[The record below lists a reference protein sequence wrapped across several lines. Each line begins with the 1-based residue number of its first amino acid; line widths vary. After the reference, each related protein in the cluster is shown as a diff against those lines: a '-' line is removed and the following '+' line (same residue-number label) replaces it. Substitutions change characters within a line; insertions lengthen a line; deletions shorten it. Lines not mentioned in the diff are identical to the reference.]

1 MVSSQFR
8 LRFPK
13 DEIRRWA
20 SLYDYPGEVEL
31 IRGPVATAR
40 KSGYLTAETFV
51 AIGEW
56 KSPRARKR
64 AANASIF
71 IEEVTRLA
79 LSPKTSP
86 RLAIEALT
94 LLSGVS
100 WPTASVILHFCHP
113 DPYPIVD
120 YRALWSVS
128 SAVPSQYGYAFW
140 DEYTSF
146 TRNLAKGARVDM
158 RTLDRALW
166 KYSEL
171 HQPALAIR
179 QPSRRG
185 VP

>member
-1 MVSSQFR
+1 MGSSHFH

-13 DEIRRWA
+13 AEIRHWA
-20 SLYDYPGEVEL
+20 SLYDYPGEDEL
-31 IRGPVATAR
+31 IRGPVAAAR
-40 KSGYLTAETFV
+40 RSGYLTAETFA

-56 KSPRARKR
+56 KTPRARKR
-64 AANASIF
+64 REANTSSF

-79 LSPKTSP
+79 LAPSTSP

-113 DPYPIVD
+113 DFYPIVD
-120 YRALWSVS
+120 FRALWSLS
-128 SAVPSQYGYAFW
+128 SEVPSQYGYAFW
-140 DEYTSF
+140 EEYTSF
-146 TRNLAKGARVDM
+146 TRALAKRASVDM

-171 HQPALAIR
+171 HQAA
-179 QPSRRG
+179 
-185 VP
+185 V

>member
-1 MVSSQFR
+1 MSPSPFA
-8 LRFPK
+8 LRFPSSQ
-13 DEIRRWA
+13 IHHWA
-20 SLYDYPGEVEL
+20 ALYDYPGENEL
-31 IRGPVATAR
+31 ILGPVALAR
-40 KSGYLTAETFV
+40 QNGYLDSVTFS

-56 KSPRARKR
+56 KSPRPRRRR
-64 AANASIF
+64 AANVPAF

-79 LSPKTSP
+79 LKPTTSP

-120 YRALWSVS
+120 FRALWSLS
-128 SAVPSQYGYAFW
+128 IAVPAQYRYDFW
-140 DEYTSF
+140 DEYTQF
-146 TRNLAKGARVDM
+146 TRALASQANVDM

-171 HQPALAIR
+171 HQRA
-179 QPSRRG
+179 
-185 VP
+185 V

>member
-1 MVSSQFR
+1 MVKPQFA
-8 LRFPK
+8 LRFAES
-13 DEIRRWA
+13 DINQWA
-20 SLYDYPGEVEL
+20 AQYDYPGEAEL

-40 KSGYLTAETFV
+40 QLGYLDMDTFL

-64 AANASIF
+64 RKANPPEF
-71 IEEVTRLA
+71 VEEVTRLA
-79 LSPKTSP
+79 LSPSASP
-86 RLAIEALT
+86 RLAISVLT

-120 YRALWSVS
+120 FRALWSL
-128 SAVPSQYGYAFW
+128 SATVPAQYEYAFW
-140 DEYTSF
+140 YEYVQF
-146 TRNLAKGARVDM
+146 TRRLAKNRRVDM

-171 HQPALAIR
+171 HQPA
-179 QPSRRG
+179 
-185 VP
+185 V

>member
-1 MVSSQFR
+1 MAPSLFR

-13 DEIRRWA
+13 IEIRHWA
-20 SLYDYPGEVEL
+20 SLYDYPGEVAL
-31 IRGPVATAR
+31 IRGPVAAAR
-40 KSGYLTAETFV
+40 KNGYLTAKTFA

-64 AANASIF
+64 RAANDSGF

-79 LSPKTSP
+79 LSRHTSP

-100 WPTASVILHFCHP
+100 WPTASVILHFCHR

-140 DEYTSF
+140 NAYTSF
-146 TRNLAKGARVDM
+146 TRNLARSARVDM

-171 HQPALAIR
+171 HQPA
-179 QPSRRG
+179 
-185 VP
+185 V

>member
-1 MVSSQFR
+1 MASPQFH

-13 DEIRRWA
+13 TEIRHWA
-20 SLYDYPGEVEL
+20 SLYDYPGEYEL
-31 IRGPVATAR
+31 MRGPVADGR
-40 KSGYLTAETFV
+40 RNGYLTAEAFA

-64 AANASIF
+64 RAANASNF
-71 IEEVTRLA
+71 IEEVTRRALA
-79 LSPKTSP
+79 PSTSP

-120 YRALWSVS
+120 YRALWSLS
-128 SAVPSQYGYAFW
+128 SAVPSQYRYAFW
-140 DEYTSF
+140 DAYTSF
-146 TRNLAKGARVDM
+146 TRALAKGARVDM

-171 HQPALAIR
+171 HQPA
-179 QPSRRG
+179 
-185 VP
+185 V

>member
-1 MVSSQFR
+1 MSSSQFR

-13 DEIRRWA
+13 AEIRHWA
-20 SLYDYPGEVEL
+20 SLYDYPGEYEL
-31 IRGPVATAR
+31 MRGPVADGR
-40 KSGYLTAETFV
+40 RNGYLTAEAFA

-64 AANASIF
+64 RAANASNF

-79 LSPKTSP
+79 LAPSTSP

-120 YRALWSVS
+120 YRALWSLS
-128 SAVPSQYGYAFW
+128 SAVPSQYRDCSPCNGYV
-140 DEYTSF
+140 TSLL
-146 TRNLAKGARVDM
+146 NPDG
-158 RTLDRALW
+158 
-166 KYSEL
+166 
-171 HQPALAIR
+171 
-179 QPSRRG
+179 
-185 VP
+185 